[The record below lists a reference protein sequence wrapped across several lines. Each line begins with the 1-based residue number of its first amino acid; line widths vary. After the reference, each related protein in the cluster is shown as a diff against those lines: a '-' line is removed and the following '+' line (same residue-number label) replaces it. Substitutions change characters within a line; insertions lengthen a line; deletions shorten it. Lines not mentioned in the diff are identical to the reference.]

1 MYSTFRKLLLL
12 SVVLLAPVPGLASP
26 AETVETYHDR
36 LLRAVSDNRGQSDQ
50 ARFTSLAPAMDDA
63 FDFEGMIKTA
73 AGSYWAKASP
83 DERAALLSAF
93 RRVSIATYADQFR
106 ELTDGTFTIEMT
118 RSGPRGLKLVQSRL
132 NTGGD
137 SVALTYVVREIRGE
151 WRIIDV
157 LLKGGISELA
167 LRASEYAGTL
177 ESGGTEAL
185 TKTLNAQ
192 AASLLEN

>member
-1 MYSTFRKLLLL
+1 MHFHIRYFFMLL
-12 SVVLLAPVPGLASP
+12 VLCAMPVAAAASP
-26 AETVETYHDR
+26 ADTVETYHNR
-36 LLRAVSDNRGQSDQ
+36 LLNAVADNRGQPDQ
-50 ARFTSLAPAMDDA
+50 ARFDSLAPAMDDA

-73 AGSYWAKASP
+73 AGAHWGKASA
-83 DERAALLSAF
+83 DNRAALLAAF

-106 ELTDGTFTIEMT
+106 ELTGGSFKIEAT
-118 RSGPRGLKLVQSRL
+118 RNGPRGLKLVQSSL
-132 NTGGD
+132 ITGD
-137 SVALTYVVREIRGE
+137 ENVALTYVVRELEGS

-177 ESGGTEAL
+177 ENGGTEAL
-185 TKTLNAQ
+185 TKALNAQ